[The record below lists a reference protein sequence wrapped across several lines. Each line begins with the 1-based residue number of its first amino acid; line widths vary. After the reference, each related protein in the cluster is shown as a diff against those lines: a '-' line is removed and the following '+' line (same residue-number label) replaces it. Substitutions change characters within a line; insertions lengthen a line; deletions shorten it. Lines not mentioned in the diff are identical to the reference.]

1 MFFRTCFY
9 IAFAIFGL
17 GLLFKVSTWFR
28 YTIVTGEREI
38 SPSERVYA
46 AVKGIVLTLFSIKI
60 LTLLKVFF
68 LDVLFQIRILRE
80 SALRWFMH
88 ICIFGGFMMLLL
100 MHALDKFIAYPL
112 FAEYSS
118 TLNPFLFLRNL
129 FFVVVIIGLAI
140 AVYRRSILKIPRLMT
155 NYMDHYSIIILAVI
169 MFSGIFLEATK
180 IGSYKS
186 YRNMVD
192 EYADSDDEQELRAL
206 ESFWVDRFG
215 VVSPNLKGPF
225 PDNILNQG
233 RELHEVSCA
242 ACHSQPQWAFL
253 SYGVAKLIKPI
264 ATGLDKANF
273 PVFLMYIHF
282 LSCFIGLAY
291 LPFSKMFH
299 IFASPLSLLANA
311 VMDSETSNPANLAT
325 KQIIEMDACTHCGTC
340 SIRCAV
346 GICFMEIPNVNILP
360 SEKIASVKALVS
372 GGKIN
377 GQALGS
383 ILEGLYLCTNCY
395 RCTVVCPVG
404 INLQDLWFNVRE
416 SLLQKGHPE
425 LLFLSPLSFYRGLKS
440 DGMGKDNYQKPL
452 EVARQTIADECK
464 SIVLSET
471 ITQKQID
478 KKFKTGLTLSPQA
491 NSYSYCFTCMTCT
504 AACPVVWNFDN
515 PPETLGLVPH
525 QIIHAAIV
533 GLPDLI
539 FTSKMLWSCLGC
551 YKCQEHCPQG
561 VRVTDVFYELKNLAM
576 KHIKGKA
583 MNE

>member
-1 MFFRTCFY
+1 MFFMICLY
-9 IAFAIFGL
+9 ISLTIFAL

-38 SPSERVYA
+38 TPPERVYA
-46 AVKGIVLTLFSIKI
+46 AIKGIILTLFSVKI

-68 LDVLFQIRILRE
+68 LDVLFQVRILKE
-80 SALRWFMH
+80 SYLRWFMH
-88 ICIFGGFMMLLL
+88 ICIFGGFMLLLL
-100 MHALDKFIAYPL
+100 MHALDKFISYPL

-118 TLNPFLFLRNL
+118 TINPFLFLRNL
-129 FFVVVIIGLAI
+129 FFVIVLIGLAI
-140 AVYRRSILKIPRLMT
+140 AVYRRSILKVPRLMT
-155 NYMDHYSIIILAVI
+155 NYMDHYVIIILAVI

-180 IGSYKS
+180 IGSFKS
-186 YRNMVD
+186 FQSMVD
-192 EYADSDDEQELRAL
+192 EYADSDDEEELRAL
-206 ESFWVDRFG
+206 ESFWVEKFG
-215 VVSPNLKGPF
+215 VVSSNLKGPF
-225 PDNILNQG
+225 DDNTLAQG
-233 RELHEVSCA
+233 KELHEMSCA

-253 SYGVAKLIKPI
+253 SYGIAKSIKPI
-264 ATGLDKANF
+264 ARGLDKLNI
-273 PVFLMYIHF
+273 PGLLWTIHF
-282 LSCFIGLAY
+282 LACFIGLAY

-299 IFASPLSLLANA
+299 IFASPLSLLTNA
-311 VMDSETSNPANLAT
+311 VMDSETSDPANLAT

-340 SIRCAV
+340 STRCAV

-383 ILEGLYLCTNCY
+383 IMEGLYLCTNCY

-416 SLLQKGHPE
+416 SMLQKGQPE
-425 LLFLSPLSFYRGLKS
+425 LLSLSPFSLYRGLKR
-440 DGMGKDNYQKPL
+440 DGMGREKYEKPV
-452 EVARQTIADECK
+452 EVARQTIADECR
-464 SIVLSET
+464 SILLSDT
-471 ITQKQID
+471 INQKQID
-478 KKFKTGLTLSPQA
+478 KKFKAGLVSSPQS

-504 AACPVVWNFDN
+504 SACPVVWNVDN

-525 QIIHAAIV
+525 QIIRAAVV

-576 KHIKGKA
+576 KHVKGKT
-583 MNE
+583 MES

>member
-1 MFFRTCFY
+1 MFFMICLY
-9 IAFAIFGL
+9 ISLTIFGL

-28 YTIVTGEREI
+28 YSIVTGEREI
-38 SPSERVYA
+38 MLSERVFA
-46 AVKGIVLTLFSIKI
+46 AIKGIILTLFSVKI

-68 LDVLFQIRILRE
+68 LDVLFQVRILRE
-80 SALRWFMH
+80 SFLRWFMH
-88 ICIFGGFMMLLL
+88 ICIFGGFMLLLL

-112 FAEYSS
+112 FAEYSP
-118 TLNPFLFLRNL
+118 TINPFLFLKNL

-140 AVYRRSILKIPRLMT
+140 SVYRRSILKVPRLMT
-155 NYMDHYSIIILAVI
+155 NYMDHYVIIILAVI

-186 YRNMVD
+186 YQNMVD
-192 EYADSDDEQELRAL
+192 EYADSDDEQELKAL
-206 ESFWVDRFG
+206 ESLWVDRFG

-225 PDNILNQG
+225 DDKELAQG
-233 RELHEVSCA
+233 RELHEMSCA

-253 SYGVAKLIKPI
+253 SYGVAKSIKPI
-264 ATGLDKANF
+264 AAGLDKVNI
-273 PVFLMYIHF
+273 PVFLWYIHF
-282 LSCFIGLAY
+282 LACFIGLAY

-299 IFASPLSLLANA
+299 IFASPLSLLTNA
-311 VMDSETSNPANLAT
+311 VMDSETSDPANLVT

-340 SIRCAV
+340 STRCAV

-360 SEKIASVKALVS
+360 SEKIASIKALVS

-395 RCTVVCPVG
+395 RCTVACPVG

-416 SLLQKGHPE
+416 SMLQNGQPE
-425 LLFLSPLSFYRGLKS
+425 LLSLSPFSLYRGLKR
-440 DGMGKDNYQKPL
+440 DGMGKDNYEKPV
-452 EVARQTIADECK
+452 EVARQTIADECR
-464 SIVLSET
+464 SILLSDT
-471 ITQKQID
+471 INQKQID
-478 KKFKTGLTLSPQA
+478 KKFKAGLVSSPQS

-504 AACPVVWNFDN
+504 SACPVVWNFDN
-515 PPETLGLVPH
+515 PPEALGLVPH
-525 QIIHAAIV
+525 QIIRAAIV

-561 VRVTDVFYELKNLAM
+561 VCVTDVFYELKNLAM
-576 KHIKGKA
+576 KHVKGKTI
-583 MNE
+583 NS